1 MIPVSFG
8 QHRLWLLDRFER
20 TAWTYNVVVQAA
32 IEGPL
37 DVEALDA
44 AVRDVLA
51 RHEALRT
58 SFPEVDGAP
67 RQLIAPA
74 DVEAGRLDV
83 VDLPGGDVAALDENA
98 RYVFDLT
105 REAPVRA
112 VLFTV
117 AEGRFVLQLVLHHI
131 VVDGWSVRPLMHDL
145 AQAYAA
151 RSTGARP
158 SWEPL
163 PVQFAD
169 FAVWQRDVLGSADDP
184 SSLLSAQ
191 LDFWRSALAGLPAEL
206 PLPVD
211 RERPSVPGHRGG
223 AVPFSTDAVLHR
235 RLRAL
240 GQECGGTLFMVVHA
254 ALAALL
260 HRLGA
265 GDDIAVGTVTAGR
278 ADESLNDL
286 VGFFVNT
293 LVLRTDVSGDPPFR
307 ELIARVRDFD
317 LDAFDHQDAPF
328 EDVVHIVRP
337 PRLPGRHPLFQTIL
351 TIQSHEPAKPDFPGL
366 SVTMQKSE
374 AVELHSA
381 KFDLYFDLSE
391 TWDADGEPAGI
402 RGHLVHAADLWDER
416 SAAAIS
422 QRLTLLLGALAEDPD
437 AHLSGPD
444 LLLDWERPF
453 LTGESATERPHDDG
467 IGDSDILLLDPSG
480 AGGEANRP
488 WWFARSHDGIA
499 VVAGAGADPTR
510 VADLVREHDAGA
522 LGLPTRTLA
531 TMLAQH
537 PSLFDGLRRVTVA
550 GELPPPGVLSALLED
565 HPRLRV
571 RYVPE
576 GAHARALR
584 VLDATGRLAP
594 LGVLGELHTLVDDG
608 SPRPTGHRARRG
620 ADGPIDFPP
629 RAGDDAVTGATA
641 SHGGLRKPRTAAE
654 EVVCG
659 IFADVLGVA
668 SVDVHGDFFDLGGQS
683 LLAVRVVGR
692 IRALF
697 GIDLELGSVFRA
709 PTPARL
715 GALIRRSARGA
726 GAAPRRVTPRPEHVP
741 LSPAQLRLWML
752 DQIQGPSASYNV
764 PIALRLRGDLDATA
778 LGHAIGDVVTRH
790 EALRTIF
797 PADEGEPFQY
807 LLSPDEA
814 HVELRRAGS
823 SEPALPDLLTACYA
837 HVFDLADGPL
847 IRAHLI
853 EIGAGDHVLLLV
865 MHHIV
870 FDGGSHEPF
879 LRDLGAAYAARRA
892 GRAPDR
898 PANEPL
904 QYADYALWQLATLG
918 DAAGEDSLAARQLR
932 HWRDTLAGLPHEVTL
947 PPDRPRRGAYDSSG
961 DTVAFTVPPD
971 LHRGLADLARETGT
985 TLFMVVHA
993 GFAALLARLGAGSD
1007 IPVGTPVAG
1016 RVEEA
1021 FDDLVGF
1028 LTNTVVLRTDL
1039 SRDVPF
1045 RAFLRHVR
1053 DADLAAFGHQDVPF
1067 DLVVHELNP
1076 PRVVSRNPLF
1086 QVGFALEHH
1095 APLAFA
1101 ADGLAVEP
1109 VPMRGVT
1116 AKLDLDVTLTERL
1129 DDDGAPAGITGTVE
1143 FPVALYERTTIARA
1157 VDDYKV
1163 VLNAVLDDPDVRLSA
1178 LGVVDADG

>member
-8 QHRLWLLDRFER
+8 QHRLWLLNRFER
-20 TAWTYNVVVQAA
+20 TKWTYNVVVQAA

-44 AVRDVLA
+44 AVSDVLA

-67 RQLIAPA
+67 RQLIGPA
-74 DVEAGRLDV
+74 DVEAGRLEV
-83 VDLPGGDVAALDENA
+83 VDLPGGDVAVLDEYA
-98 RYVFDLT
+98 RHVFDLT

-117 AEGRFVLQLVLHHI
+117 AEGRFVLQLVFHHI
-131 VVDGWSVRPLMHDL
+131 VVDGWSVRPLMRDL

-184 SSLLSAQ
+184 SSLVSAQ

-211 RERPSVPGHRGG
+211 RERPSVPGDRGG
-223 AVPFSTDAVLHR
+223 AVPFATDAGLHH

-293 LVLRTDVSGDPPFR
+293 LALRTDVSGDPPFR

-328 EDVVHIVRP
+328 EDVVHAVAP

-351 TIQSHEPAKPDFPGL
+351 AIQSHEPAEPEFPGL

-402 RGHLVHAADLWDER
+402 RGHLVYAADLWDER

-422 QRLTLLLGALAEDPD
+422 QRLTLLLRALADDPD
-437 AHLSGPD
+437 TCLSGPD

-480 AGGEANRP
+480 TGEEADRP
-488 WWFARSHDGIA
+488 WWITRSHDGIA
-499 VVAGAGADPTR
+499 VVAGAGVDPTR
-510 VADLVREHDAGA
+510 AADLVREHNAGA
-522 LGLPTRTLA
+522 LGLPTPALA
-531 TMLAQH
+531 TMLAKH
-537 PSLFDGLRRVTVA
+537 PSLFDGLRLVTVA
-550 GELPPPGVLSALLED
+550 GELPSPDILSTLLED
-565 HPRLRV
+565 HPRLRL
-571 RYVPE
+571 RYAPG
-576 GAHARALR
+576 GAHDRAVR

-594 LGVLGELHTLVDDG
+594 LGVLGELHTLVDG
-608 SPRPTGHRARRG
+608 SHRPTGHRARRRT
-620 ADGPIDFPP
+620 DGLIEFPP
-629 RAGDDAVTGATA
+629 RAGYDAVADATA

-659 IFADVLGVA
+659 IFADVLDVA
-668 SVDVHGDFFDLGGQS
+668 SVDVHDNFFDIGGQS

-715 GALIRRSARGA
+715 SALIRQSTRGA
-726 GAAPRRVTPRPEHVP
+726 RVAPRRVTPRPEHVP

-764 PIALRLRGDLDATA
+764 PITLRLRGDLDATA
-778 LGHAIGDVVTRH
+778 LGHAIDDVVTRH
-790 EALRTIF
+790 EALRTVF

-807 LLSPDEA
+807 LLVPGEA
-814 HVELRRAGS
+814 HVELRHAES
-823 SEPALPDLLTACYA
+823 SETALPELLTACYA

-892 GRAPDR
+892 GRAPDW
-898 PANEPL
+898 PVSEPL
-904 QYADYALWQLATLG
+904 QYADYTLWQLATLG
-918 DAAGEDSLAARQLR
+918 DAADEDSVAARQLR
-932 HWRDTLAGLPHEVTL
+932 HWRDTLAGLPHEATL
-947 PPDRPRRGAYDSSG
+947 PPDRPRPGAYDSSS
-961 DTVAFTVPPD
+961 DTVAVSVPPD

-985 TLFMVVHA
+985 TLFMVLHA

-1007 IPVGTPVAG
+1007 IPIGTPVAG
-1016 RVEEA
+1016 RVDEA
-1021 FDDLVGF
+1021 LDDLVGF

-1045 RAFLRHVR
+1045 REFLRHVR

-1067 DLVVHELNP
+1067 DHVVQELNP
-1076 PRVVSRNPLF
+1076 PRIVSRNPLF

-1116 AKLDLDVTLTERL
+1116 AKLDMDVTLTERL
-1129 DDDGAPAGITGTVE
+1129 DDGGAPAGITGTVE
-1143 FPVALYERTTIARA
+1143 FPVALYERATIARA
-1157 VDDYKV
+1157 VDDYEV
-1163 VLNAVLDDPDVRLSA
+1163 VLRAVLDDPDVRLSA
-1178 LGVVDADG
+1178 MGVVDKDG